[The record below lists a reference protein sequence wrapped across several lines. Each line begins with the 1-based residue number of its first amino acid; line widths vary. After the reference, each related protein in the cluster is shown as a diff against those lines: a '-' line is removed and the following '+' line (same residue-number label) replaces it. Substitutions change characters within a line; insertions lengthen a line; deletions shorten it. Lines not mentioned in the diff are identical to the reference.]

1 MLLENYPKDVLDC
14 CMSLL
19 STHDTARI
27 LSVLVG
33 VGEAGREVES
43 VRRLSEE
50 QRKLA
55 KDRLMLASFLQFML
69 PGAPSIYYG
78 DETLMEG
85 GKDPFN
91 RKCYPWGKEDP
102 EMMAHYKTL
111 CRLRK
116 VEKALRTGGLKVI
129 EAGKN
134 RFGFLRDDLLI
145 GANRSSRY
153 WVLGEG
159 KLLYGSGAS
168 QSEDRVIIA
177 PDGWAVIRRT
187 F

>member
-1 MLLENYPKDVLDC
+1 
-14 CMSLL
+14 
-19 STHDTARI
+19 
-27 LSVLVG
+27 

-43 VRRLSEE
+43 VRRLSAE
-50 QRKLA
+50 QRTLA
-55 KDRLMLASFLQFML
+55 EERLKLASFLQFML
-69 PGAPSIYYG
+69 PGAPSIYYA
-78 DETLMEG
+78 DETGMEG

-91 RKCYPWGKEDP
+91 RKCYPWGSEDP
-102 EMMAHYKTL
+102 ELMAHFRTL
-111 CRLRK
+111 CKLRR
-116 VEKALRTGGLKVI
+116 EEQALRTGNLKII

-145 GANRSSRY
+145 GANSSSRY

-159 KLLYGSGAS
+159 KLLYGVGAT

-177 PDGWAVIRRT
+177 PKGFAVIRRS